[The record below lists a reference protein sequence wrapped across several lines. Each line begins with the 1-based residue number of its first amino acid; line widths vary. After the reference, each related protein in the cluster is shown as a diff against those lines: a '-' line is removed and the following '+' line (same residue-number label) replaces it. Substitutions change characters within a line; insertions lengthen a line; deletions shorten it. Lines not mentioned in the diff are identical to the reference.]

1 MGAGKGQGLLLEEG
15 GGGTGH
21 RMLLLTEEA
30 GHRQPHLVPQQ
41 GHFHRRLPQGQGSR
55 LPAAA
60 NWNTVRS
67 TITGLRHTG
76 QRKAMERLASSI
88 MGTTSVE
95 F

>member
-1 MGAGKGQGLLLEEG
+1 MEQVTVCSSSQKRQG
-15 GGGTGH
+15 TVS
-21 RMLLLTEEA
+21 RTWSPNRA
-30 GHRQPHLVPQQ
+30 TSTADW
-41 GHFHRRLPQGQGSR
+41 PQGQGSR